1 MVGRRGVEAIK
12 RLLKTV
18 KKGLVLQGQE
28 GEGRSV
34 IRQEVRGTGWVS
46 VAVCVLRWGVK

>member
-18 KKGLVLQGQE
+18 KKGLGDK
-28 GEGRSV
+28 GRKE
-34 IRQEVRGTGWVS
+34 REEV
-46 VAVCVLRWGVK
+46 